1 MSQHLKCTAITSIY
15 LTRPMASLVAGCH
28 AWHHVARSIQHKPR
42 CRSHLDVGTS
52 CLCAVHDWFRCFS
65 VVCSNRVCA
74 CARHHLFP
82 MKCCSGARMAKNT
95 TVPIKGVTAK
105 LWLRIGAF
113 ATKRKFL
120 VIDMPEYDVVL
131 GLDFLSKHDQIVH
144 WHKRTMSVNVI
155 GNNVT
160 LHSPSATPDDG
171 PPRWGGGAACPR

>member
-1 MSQHLKCTAITSIY
+1 
-15 LTRPMASLVAGCH
+15 
-28 AWHHVARSIQHKPR
+28 
-42 CRSHLDVGTS
+42 
-52 CLCAVHDWFRCFS
+52 
-65 VVCSNRVCA
+65 
-74 CARHHLFP
+74 

-95 TVPIKGVTAK
+95 TVPITGVTAK
-105 LWLRIGAF
+105 LWLCIGAF

-171 PPRWGGGAACPR
+171 PPRWGGALRVPAEAGGDYGVEWLSPPVYCSWASQRALAALAERIW